1 MENHVKKLVIY
12 YSLDGNTAFIA
23 KTIAEATGADV
34 LELKLK
40 KPFKAKGPL
49 KFFLAGMQV
58 FLGKKPELLPLEKNP
73 AEYDVVFI
81 GTPIWAGNYNPAF
94 RTFFSTKTLK
104 GKKVALFCS
113 CADNGEKAFENMKN
127 ELVGNE
133 FLGEMGFCL
142 PLNNEA
148 ESAEKAKEWAQDII
162 K

>member
-58 FLGKKPELLPLEKNP
+58 FLKKKPELLPLEKNP
-73 AEYDVVFI
+73 AEYDVLFI

-94 RTFFSTKTLK
+94 RTFFSTKTLT
-104 GKKVALFCS
+104 GKKIALFCS

-127 ELVGNE
+127 VLQGNE
-133 FLGEMGFCL
+133 IIGQMGFRL
-142 PLNNEA
+142 PLKDEA
-148 ESAEKAKEWAQDII
+148 ESAKKVKEWAQDMI